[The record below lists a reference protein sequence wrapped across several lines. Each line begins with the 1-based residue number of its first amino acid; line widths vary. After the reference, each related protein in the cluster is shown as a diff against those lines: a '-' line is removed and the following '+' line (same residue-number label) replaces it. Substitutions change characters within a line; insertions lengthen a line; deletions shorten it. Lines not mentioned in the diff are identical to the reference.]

1 MRSASGTSRP
11 RITRRRWFAVQR
23 FESAQRRAVG
33 WVIARINNSV
43 TYHGAISVKDYLVW
57 FAITG
62 SVTTRAQVMLRAIG
76 APDST
81 AETYSGP
88 LEIGVPELLT
98 SFSREALC
106 FIRDEYL
113 ADQ

>member
-1 MRSASGTSRP
+1 
-11 RITRRRWFAVQR
+11 
-23 FESAQRRAVG
+23 
-33 WVIARINNSV
+33 
-43 TYHGAISVKDYLVW
+43 
-57 FAITG
+57 
-62 SVTTRAQVMLRAIG
+62 MLRAIG